1 MQTPLSP
8 PRAAYVHVPFCAHR
22 CGYCDFT
29 VIAGRDD
36 LAADYLTAME
46 RELTTLGAPREID
59 TLFIGGGTPTH
70 LSPSQLDRLLSLLNH
85 WLPLT
90 PGGECSIEANPAGF
104 TTATVDVL
112 VAHGVNRVSLG
123 VQSFSTSLL
132 QTLERDH
139 DEDTIIAATSA
150 LRGRIDNF
158 GFDLIYAVPGQTLA
172 EWQATLD
179 RATSLQPA
187 HISTYGLTFEKG
199 TAFWTRRLQHD
210 LNPVADPLE
219 ARMYAA
225 AVDGLPPRG
234 YQQYEL
240 SNFAT
245 PRHECRHNAVYWQG
259 LPYYGF
265 GPGAASYV
273 EGTRRTNHRSMTTW
287 LKRVLAGD
295 SGVHEAETLS
305 PEDRARE
312 AIWLGLRRT
321 CGIDRESF
329 AARFEMPLDPL
340 VAADMPRLIES
351 GWIDDDGRAIRLT
364 RAGRFMADR
373 VAAAFL

>member
-8 PRAAYVHVPFCAHR
+8 PRAAYIHVPFCAHR

-46 RELTTLGAPREID
+46 RELGTLGAPREID

-70 LSPSQLDRLLSLLNH
+70 LTPGQLDRLLSLLNH
-85 WLPLT
+85 WLPLA
-90 PGGECSIEANPAGF
+90 PGGEFSIEANPAGF
-104 TTATVDVL
+104 TKETVDVL

-123 VQSFSTSLL
+123 VQSFSTPLL

-179 RATSLQPA
+179 HATKLRPA
-187 HISTYGLTFEKG
+187 HISTYGLTYEKG
-199 TAFWTRRLQHD
+199 TSFWTRRLQHD
-210 LNPVADPLE
+210 LTPVTDPLE
-219 ARMYAA
+219 AQMYAA
-225 AVDGLPPRG
+225 AVDGLPARG
-234 YQQYEL
+234 YPQYEL
-240 SNFAT
+240 SNFAAT
-245 PRHECRHNAVYWQG
+245 GHECRHNAMYWQG

-295 SGVHEAETLS
+295 SGVHDAETLS

-329 AARFEMPLDPL
+329 ARRFEIPLDDL
-340 VAADMPRLIES
+340 VSAEMPRLLAA
-351 GWIDDDGRAIRLT
+351 GWIEDDGRSIRLS

-373 VAAAFL
+373 VAATFL